1 MAQAFESRVQNG
13 AVAVGRGGVDNRR
26 RKSHNTLMGM
36 FARLV
41 NDLFQCCVYNASGSF
56 IFN

>member
-1 MAQAFESRVQNG
+1 MTQAAESSVQSG
-13 AVAVGRGGVDNRR
+13 AVEVGRGGVDNRR

-36 FARLV
+36 FAHLV
-41 NDLFQCCVYNASGSF
+41 NDLFQCCVYNASGIF